1 MRHQA
6 SDDGRKD
13 MSEQATK
20 RLTVAQAIIA
30 FLKNQYV
37 ERDGVEQPFF
47 AGCFGIFG
55 HGNVAGIGQALQ
67 QMPEFRYYQA
77 RNEQAMVH
85 AATAYAK
92 TRNRMQ
98 TLVCTSSVGPGATNM
113 VTGAATATINRLPVL
128 LLPGDIFA
136 RRNVAPV
143 LQQLEFEHTQ
153 DISVNDCFKPVSRYW
168 DRITRPEQVMTS
180 LPQAMQVLTD
190 PAETGAV
197 TLALPEDVQAEAY
210 NYPQAFFR
218 KRVWHIP
225 RNRPDR
231 AALEEAAARI
241 RASKRPLIIVGGGVI
256 YSEAT
261 GTLQQF
267 VQQTGIP
274 VGETMAGKGSLTYDN
289 PLNLGAIG
297 VTGTFAANRLA
308 RDADLVIGI
317 GTRYSDFTTSS
328 QTAFQ
333 NPDVRYIN
341 INVALLDAGKELA
354 LPLIGD
360 AKATLEELLHLLNG
374 YSVQPDYRQQ
384 AEQLHQAW
392 EEEVERIYA
401 VRHEPLPSQG
411 ELIGAVN
418 ELSAPD
424 SIMVCAAGSLPGDLH
439 KLWRARHPKNYHM
452 EYGYSCMG
460 YEIAGGLGI
469 KMAAPERDVYVM
481 VGDGSY
487 LMMNSEI
494 VTSIQEKR
502 KLIIVLFDNN
512 GFKSIGALSRS
523 LGEDGFGTRYV
534 YPEDG
539 LWPTDAAG
547 RDVQFLP
554 TDLAT
559 NARSLGANV
568 IECQTHADFEAA
580 LQAARTTDRTTV
592 IYIQNDRYVGI
603 PNYDSWWDV
612 PVAEVSDMPPVQAAR
627 AEWEAMRAQ
636 ERYFFDQ

>member
-1 MRHQA
+1 MN
-6 SDDGRKD
+6 
-13 MSEQATK
+13 EQATK
-20 RLTVAQAIIA
+20 CVTMAQAVIA
-30 FLKNQYV
+30 FLNNQYV
-37 ERDGVEQPFF
+37 ERDGREQPFF

-55 HGNVAGIGQALQ
+55 HGNIAGIGQALQ
-67 QMPEFRYYQA
+67 QIPEFRYYQA

-85 AATAYAK
+85 IAAAYAK
-92 TRNRMQ
+92 TKNRLQ
-98 TLVCTSSVGPGATNM
+98 TFACTSSIGPGATNM
-113 VTGAATATINRLPVL
+113 VTGAALATINRLPVL

-168 DRITRPEQVMTS
+168 DRISRPEQLLTA
-180 LPQAMQVLTD
+180 LPEAMSVLTS

-197 TLALPEDVQAEAY
+197 TLALPQDVQTEAY
-210 NYPQAFFR
+210 AYPEAFFR
-218 KRVWHIP
+218 KRVWHVP

-231 AALEEAAARI
+231 RALEQAAALI
-241 RASKRPLIIVGGGVI
+241 RASKQPLIVAGGGVI
-256 YSEAT
+256 YAEAT
-261 GTLQQF
+261 DALKRF
-267 VQQTGIP
+267 VEQTGIP
-274 VGETMAGKGSLTYDN
+274 VGETMAGKGSLRFDH

-297 VTGTFAANRLA
+297 ATGTFAANRVA

-328 QTAFQ
+328 KTAFQ
-333 NPDVRYIN
+333 NPEVRFIN
-341 INVALLDAGKELA
+341 INVAAFDAFKHLA
-354 LPLIGD
+354 LPLVGD
-360 AKATLEELLHLLNG
+360 ALVTLEELLDLVDG
-374 YSVQPDYRQQ
+374 YSVEASYRVQ
-384 AEQLHQAW
+384 AERLHGEWDA
-392 EEEVERIYA
+392 EVERIYTI
-401 VRHEPLPSQG
+401 RNTPLPSQG

-424 SIMVCAAGSLPGDLH
+424 AIMVCAAGSLPGDLH

-494 VTSIQEKR
+494 VTSIQENY
-502 KLIIVLFDNN
+502 KLIIVLLDNS

-523 LGEDGFGTRYV
+523 LGQEGFGTRYV
-534 YPEDG
+534 YPHNG
-539 LWPTDAAG
+539 QLPTDAAG
-547 RDVQFLP
+547 ADVQTLP
-554 TDLAT
+554 VDLAA
-559 NARSLGANV
+559 NARSLGAHV
-568 IECQTHADFEAA
+568 IECKTYGDFVEALKA
-580 LQAARTTDRTTV
+580 VKTTDRTSV

-603 PNYDSWWDV
+603 PGYEGWWDV
-612 PVAEVSDMPPVQAAR
+612 PVAEVSGMPSVQAAR
-627 AEWEAMRAQ
+627 AEWTEMREE
-636 ERYFFDQ
+636 ERYFL

>member
-1 MRHQA
+1 
-6 SDDGRKD
+6 

-20 RLTVAQAIIA
+20 QLTVAQAIIA

-67 QMPEFRYYQA
+67 QMPAFRYYQA

-113 VTGAATATINRLPVL
+113 VTGAAAATINRLPVL

-153 DISVNDCFKPVSRYW
+153 DISVNDCFMPVSRYW
-168 DRITRPEQVMTS
+168 DRISRPEQVLTS

-197 TLALPEDVQAEAY
+197 TLALPEDVQTEAY
-210 NYPQAFFR
+210 DYPQGFFR

-231 AALEEAAARI
+231 VALEEAAARI
-241 RASKRPLIIVGGGVI
+241 RESSHPLIIAGGGVI
-256 YSEAT
+256 YSVAT
-261 GTLQQF
+261 ETLKRF

-289 PLNLGAIG
+289 SLNMGAIG

-333 NPDVRYIN
+333 TPEVRFIN
-341 INVALLDAGKELA
+341 INVTLLDAGKELA
-354 LPLIGD
+354 LPLLGD
-360 AKATLEELLHLLNG
+360 AKATLEELLLRLVG
-374 YSVQPDYRQQ
+374 YSVHPDYRQR
-384 AEQLHQAW
+384 AEQLHRAW

-401 VRHEPLPSQG
+401 VRNEPLPSQG

-424 SIMVCAAGSLPGDLH
+424 AIMVCAAGSLPGDLH

-487 LMMNSEI
+487 LMMNSEM
-494 VTSIQEKR
+494 VTSIQERR
-502 KLIIVLFDNN
+502 KLIIVLLDNN

-539 LWPTDAAG
+539 HWPTDAAG
-547 RDVQFLP
+547 DDVQFLS
-554 TDLAT
+554 TNLAA
-559 NARSLGANV
+559 NARSLGAHV
-568 IECQTHADFEAA
+568 IECKTYAEFQAA
-580 LQAARTTDRTTV
+580 LHAARTTDCTTV
-592 IYIQNDRYVGI
+592 IYIQNDRYMGI
-603 PNYDSWWDV
+603 PNYESWWDV
-612 PVAEVSDMPPVQAAR
+612 PVAEVSEMPSVQAAR
-627 AEWEAMRAQ
+627 IEWETMRSQ
-636 ERYFFDQ
+636 ERSFFEQ